1 MSVETTTLPSG
12 MRIVTD
18 RMDGAETA
26 SVAVYV
32 AVGSRNEEAQE
43 HGLSHLIEHMAFKGT
58 RSRDAL
64 TIAAEIEEAGGDINA
79 ETASEHT
86 AYLAR
91 LLPGELNRALEIFA
105 DILTDSVFD
114 PRELDREKNVILQ
127 EIAAVEDDPDDLVM
141 ELMDRAAY
149 PDQPLGRPILGTKKT
164 VKSFDA
170 GMIRAYLDRFYG
182 ANSLIVSAAG
192 AVDHAEISRAADRLF
207 GAMPQ
212 VSAPAYEPARYR
224 GGEQKLRHG
233 AEQANVVIAFESVG
247 HRDKDACAAHV
258 FSGAVG
264 GGMSSRLFQ
273 EVREKRGLAYTIDSF
288 NWSYDDTGLFGLQAA
303 TDPRDAAEFA
313 RVAVDCLALAV
324 DDLTEAELR
333 RAKAQAK
340 VSLLTALE
348 SSPARVNQIARQT
361 SIFGRVLAR
370 SEIIGEID
378 GLTLADVRAVGRR
391 LLSSAPTLATVG
403 PTGRGLTADRVAER
417 LRTG

>member
-1 MSVETTTLPSG
+1 MSVETSTLPSG
-12 MRIVTD
+12 LRVVTD
-18 RMDGAETA
+18 RMEGAETA
-26 SVAVYV
+26 AVAVYV
-32 AVGSRNEEAQE
+32 AVGSRNETAAE

-58 RSRDAL
+58 RSRDARA
-64 TIAAEIEEAGGDINA
+64 IAAEIEEAGGDLNA

-91 LLPGELNRALEIFA
+91 LLPGEVDRALEIFA

-114 PRELDREKNVILQ
+114 AEELDREKNVILQ

-149 PDQPLGRPILGTKKT
+149 PDQPLGRAILGTKKT

-192 AVDHAEISRAADRLF
+192 AVRHDEIARAAERLF

-212 VSAPAYEPARYR
+212 ASAPAHEPARYR
-224 GGEQKLRHG
+224 GGEAKSRHG

-247 HRDKDACAAHV
+247 HRDAQACAAHV

-273 EVREKRGLAYTIDSF
+273 EVREKRGLAYTIDTF

-303 TDPRDAAEFA
+303 TDPRDAAELA
-313 RVAVDCLALAV
+313 RVAVDCLAAAAA
-324 DDLTEAELR
+324 DLTETELR

-340 VSLLTALE
+340 VSLLATLE

-378 GLTLADVRAVGRR
+378 GLTLADVRAAGRR
-391 LLSSAPTLATVG
+391 LLSSAPTLAVVG
-403 PTGRGLTADRVAER
+403 PAGRGLTADRVAER

>member
-1 MSVETTTLPSG
+1 MSVETTTLASG
-12 MRIVTD
+12 LRIVTD

-192 AVDHAEISRAADRLF
+192 AVDHAEISRAAERLF

-212 VSAPAYEPARYR
+212 VAPPAYEPARYR

-313 RVAVDCLALAV
+313 RVAVD
-324 DDLTEAELR
+324 DLTEAELR